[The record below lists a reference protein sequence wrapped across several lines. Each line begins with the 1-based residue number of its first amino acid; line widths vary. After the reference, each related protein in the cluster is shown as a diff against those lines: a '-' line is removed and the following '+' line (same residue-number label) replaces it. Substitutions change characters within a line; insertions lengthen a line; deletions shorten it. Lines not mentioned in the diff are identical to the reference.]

1 MVDAASLGA
10 RHGASLLTQL
20 KTERPSDIIK
30 TRYTRKSMATTNI
43 EIRRTQLRNFPTNLD
58 TSNSM
63 ATTKKIQPELP
74 AVRTRIE
81 VHNCIYI

>member
-30 TRYTRKSMATTNI
+30 TRF
-43 EIRRTQLRNFPTNLD
+43 RND
-58 TSNSM
+58 S
-63 ATTKKIQPELP
+63 
-74 AVRTRIE
+74 TRIRQE
-81 VHNCIYI
+81 LFHIK